1 MMMAPDADPADGE
14 IDVIRAGQLNRRG
27 LLGAFPRIFTGTH
40 VDHAEVEQR
49 RAKRVDFVAPR
60 EQDVMIDGEVM
71 RLSIESIEVLPGALR
86 LMA

>member
-14 IDVIRAGQLNRRG
+14 VDVIRAGALNRRG

-40 VDHAEVEQR
+40 IDHADVEQT
-49 RAKRVDFVAPR
+49 RAKRVEFVSPR
-60 EQDVMIDGEVM
+60 EQDVMIDGEVT
-71 RLSIESIEVLPGALR
+71 RLTIESLTVLPGALR